1 MSESA
6 SPVFVHLDRID
17 STNDEAKRRLASG
30 EIRTRTVIVARE
42 QVRGRG
48 TLGRTWSSPR
58 DAGLYLTLVDTGS
71 IGGRHRPSHRAAPA
85 PALLAPLITLAAGVA
100 VAESLEETCGVTVAL
115 KPVNDIY
122 ATTQHDRSALTT
134 GKLGGILTESTL
146 RDGTLRDIVL
156 GIGINVR
163 RAPRPVDPGA
173 APAIALEA
181 LGWHGAPMDLVAPVT
196 GALSRWLDRAL
207 DGDAGA
213 ILDPWNARRLAGT
226 AALTARALNG
236 NPSRA

>member
-1 MSESA
+1 MRESA
-6 SPVFVHLDRID
+6 SPVFVHLDRVD

-30 EIRTRTVIVARE
+30 EIGTRTVIVARE

-48 TLGRTWSSPR
+48 TQGRSWTSPR

-71 IGGRHRPSHRAAPA
+71 NGNRPRRSHRAAPP

-100 VAESLEETCGVTVAL
+100 VAEALEETCGVTVSL
-115 KPVNDIY
+115 KPVNDVY
-122 ATTQHDRSALTT
+122 ATTQDDRGARAT

-146 RDGTLRDIVL
+146 RDGALRDIVV

-163 RAPRPVDPGA
+163 RAPRPVDAGA

-181 LGWHGAPMDLVAPVT
+181 LGWHGTPLDLVDPVAC
-196 GALSRWLDRAL
+196 ALSRRLDRAL
-207 DGDAGA
+207 EGDVGA

-226 AALTARALNG
+226 AALTERALHG
-236 NPSRA
+236 NPTGT